1 MGRVQ
6 IGLTRSMYIQPQKNQ
21 TGADAAVGVIG
32 VSKTYGRSSTPALN
46 DVSLTIKRGEF
57 FSLLGPS
64 GCGKTTLLRI
74 IGGFEQASEGR
85 VLIDSVDV
93 GDAAPYAR
101 STNMIFQ
108 HLALFPH
115 MTVFENI
122 AFGLRRKKVAD
133 IEIKERVTGALALV
147 QLDGYGQR
155 MTDQLSGGQR
165 QRVAMA
171 RAMVNEPSVLLLDEP
186 LAALDL
192 QLRLQMQ
199 NELRHLHK
207 SSGRT
212 FIYVTHD
219 QGEAMSMSDRIGV
232 MQAGALQQVGTPE
245 EIYNRPRTR
254 FVASF
259 IGHTNLLDGVVTSLN
274 DGRSAV
280 LDCGGIVVL
289 ATSHGPLAI
298 GQGVT
303 AAFRYE
309 RLHVVPSGAPGVVAE
324 AKVVERI
331 YLGQSVRLEM
341 ALDSGLKLTADIRDD
356 PGLARISLGDRV
368 SLALDSHGAIALTE

>member
-1 MGRVQ
+1 MSVAGTK
-6 IGLTRSMYIQPQKNQ
+6 TRTDGDI
-21 TGADAAVGVIG
+21 AVSIER
-32 VSKTYGRSSTPALN
+32 VSKVYDRGGVVALN
-46 DVSLTIKRGEF
+46 DVSLSILHGEF

-64 GCGKTTLLRI
+64 GCGKTSLLRI
-74 IGGFEQASEGR
+74 IGGFEQLTSGR
-85 VLIDSVDV
+85 VLIDGADV
-93 GDAAPYAR
+93 GDTAPFAR
-101 STNMIFQ
+101 NTNMIFQ

-115 MTVFENI
+115 MTVYENI
-122 AFGLRRKKVAD
+122 AFGLRRKKVAQD
-133 IEIKERVTGALALV
+133 TIDARVNDALALV
-147 QLDGYGQR
+147 QLSGYGER

-199 NELRHLHK
+199 EELRRLHK

-232 MQAGALQQVGTPE
+232 MHAGSLQQVGTPE

-259 IGHTNLLDGVVTSLN
+259 IGHTNLLDGVITDAGSSSTVGLK
-274 DGRSAV
+274 
-280 LDCGGIVVL
+280 CGGMKL
-289 ATSHGPLAI
+289 AAVSHKPLTV
-298 GQGVT
+298 GQPVT

-309 RLHVVPSGAPGVVAE
+309 RLKVVPSGSPDIVATGL
-324 AKVVERI
+324 VTERV
-331 YLGQSVRLEM
+331 YLGQSIRLEM
-341 ALDSGLKLTADIRDD
+341 ALENGTSLTADIRDD
-356 PGLARISLGDRV
+356 PGVPAAVPGDRV
-368 SLALDSHGAIALTE
+368 SLALRPESVIALTE